1 MKELLC
7 FRVQSKLLSL
17 ALGTCIFLGLS
28 AVTAGQDGKYDSLA
42 KRDPFISLAKKEEK
56 SAVAEMVLPTPL
68 ESRPPGLAGL
78 LISEVTVTG
87 LATGPGREMVILR
100 GIDDTT
106 YFATE
111 RTKLFDG
118 FLEKV
123 NGEQVMFKREQ
134 VDTRGK
140 KRVSSVVKRIQTED
154 R

>member
-1 MKELLC
+1 MKEFLC
-7 FRVQSKLLSL
+7 FRVQSKLLGL
-17 ALGTCIFLGLS
+17 TLVTCIFLGLS
-28 AVTAGQDGKYDSLA
+28 AVAVGQGGKYESPA
-42 KRDPFISLAKKEEK
+42 KRDPFISLAKKEAK
-56 SAVAEMVLPTPL
+56 SDAAEMVLPPPL

-87 LATGPGREMVILR
+87 MATGPEKQMVILR

-111 RTKLFDG
+111 GIILLDG

-123 NGEQVMFKREQ
+123 TNEQVMFKREQ